1 LAGVGSN
8 MFGIGGL
15 ELVLIFVVLVVVVRP
30 EDLPA
35 VLRKLG
41 EWYGELQRVY
51 YAILDE
57 LNHPRS

>member
-1 LAGVGSN
+1 

-15 ELVLIFVVLVVVVRP
+15 ELMLVFVVLLVVVRP
-30 EDLPA
+30 EDLPG
-35 VLRKLG
+35 VVRKLG
-41 EWYGELQRVY
+41 EWYGQLQRMY

>member
-1 LAGVGSN
+1 

-15 ELVLIFVVLVVVVRP
+15 ELVLIFVVLLVVVRP
-30 EDLPA
+30 EDLPM

-41 EWYGELQRVY
+41 EWYGQLQRMY

-57 LNHPRS
+57 INHPRS

>member
-1 LAGVGSN
+1 VTRN

-15 ELVLIFVVLVVVVRP
+15 ELVLIFVVLLIIVRP
-30 EDLPA
+30 EDLPG

-41 EWYGELQRVY
+41 EWYGQMQRVY